1 MRTYTKKKELVNA
14 LNKKSLWERIVEE
27 LKRNYILYIL
37 SIPIIVYFVAFC
49 YLPMFGLVVA
59 FKNYS
64 PAKGIFGSEWAAMGG
79 FAHFINY
86 FKSDMFFQ
94 TIKNTLVISFMNL
107 AVSFPAPIIFALM
120 LNEIK
125 STKYKK
131 VIQTVTY
138 LPHFI
143 SLVVICGMI
152 SRFFRTDGILTALI
166 TLFGGEKVNYML
178 EPGWYRGIYVG
189 SEVWQGFGWGSII
202 YLSALSSI
210 DQELYEAATL
220 DGAGKWKQTL
230 YVTLPGIAPTIIIL
244 FIMQMGRMLSV
255 GYEKTLLLQT
265 DQTINTARVISS
277 YVYEVGLGAHRTVPN
292 ALSYSSAIGLFQAIV
307 NIMFLCFA
315 NSISRKFT
323 ETSLF

>member
-1 MRTYTKKKELVNA
+1 MTVCTKRISADMARKG
-14 LNKKSLWERIVEE
+14 SLRERVAAE

-37 SIPIIVYFVAFC
+37 AVPIIVYFIAFC

-64 PAKGIFGSEWAAMGG
+64 PAKGIFGSSWAAMGG

-86 FKSDMFFQ
+86 FKSEMFFQ
-94 TIKNTLVISFMNL
+94 TIKNTLIISFMNL
-107 AVSFPAPIIFALM
+107 IFSFPAPIIFALM

-131 VIQTVTY
+131 LIQTVTY

-152 SRFFRTDGILTALI
+152 SRFFRTDGILTSLI
-166 TLFGGEKVNYML
+166 TLFGGERLNYML

-189 SEVWQGFGWGSII
+189 SDIWQGFGWGSII

-210 DQELYEAATL
+210 DQELYEAAAL

-230 YVTLPGIAPTIIIL
+230 YVTLPGIASTIIIL
-244 FIMQMGRMLSV
+244 FIMQMGKMLSV

-277 YVYEVGLGAHRTVPN
+277 YVYEVGLGAQRPVPN
-292 ALSYSSAIGLFQAIV
+292 ALSYSSAIGLFQAVV
-307 NIMFLCFA
+307 NIMFLCLA
-315 NSISRKFT
+315 NFISRKFS

>member
-1 MRTYTKKKELVNA
+1 MNACTKKNIAA
-14 LNKKSLWERIVEE
+14 LRKGSIREGIAAE

-37 SIPIIVYFVAFC
+37 TIPIVVYFVAFC

-64 PAKGIFGSEWAAMGG
+64 PAKGIFGSDWAAMYG

-86 FKSDMFFQ
+86 FKSDMFWQ
-94 TIKNTLVISFMNL
+94 TMKNTLLISAMNL
-107 AVSFPAPIIFALM
+107 IFSFPAPIIFALM

-125 STKYKK
+125 SAKYKK
-131 VIQTVTY
+131 LIQTITY

-152 SRFFRTDGILTALI
+152 SRFFKTDGII
-166 TLFGGEKVNYML
+166 TSIIVMFGGEKLNYML
-178 EPGWYRGIYVG
+178 EPSWYRGIYVG
-189 SEVWQGFGWGSII
+189 SEIWQSFGWGSII

-210 DQELYEAATL
+210 DQELYEAAFL

-230 YVTLPGIAPTIIIL
+230 HVTLPGIAPTIIIL
-244 FIMQMGRMLSV
+244 FIMQMGKMLSV
-255 GYEKTLLLQT
+255 GYEKTLLMQT

-277 YVYEVGLGAHRTVPN
+277 YVYEVGIGAQRPVPN
-292 ALSYSSAIGLFQAIV
+292 ALSYSSAIGLFQSVV
-307 NIMFLCFA
+307 NILFLCMA
-315 NSISRKFT
+315 NFISHKFS